1 MVRRME
7 PPCMF
12 ILKKTFP
19 AGPRVTCL
27 HSTCSKQ
34 LQVQNR
40 YPLLKHMCPPPPDRI
55 KYVQGRAR
63 PPPSSSFSYSDCLAT
78 PSFNMPYAGSCYPA
92 AAGCLPSSQTP
103 VRHHVIRLPQPRRV
117 NVLRVLLAYIQGLRG
132 TSSFPQKNSIRGSHA
147 DYANRDAPQL
157 QIAWKLKEQ
166 PLIWLCFLSFLQSVI
181 LLSPSF
187 VPDGVLACI
196 LNGRVSLSPVA
207 PAALEEAFVSS
218 SKSRPYKVS
227 PGSGSSALTTARPLE
242 SLMPTAWQPFPPTG
256 HYLVDDLH
264 LIQYHAGTDLQRAT
278 RASRNRR
285 NRPIEP

>member
-1 MVRRME
+1 
-7 PPCMF
+7 MF
-12 ILKKTFP
+12 AVKPNTRPSSRHQIATTAPRECAEGTACLNSEP
-19 AGPRVTCL
+19 AGNIIISTKKLHPWVT
-27 HSTCSKQ
+27 
-34 LQVQNR
+34 
-40 YPLLKHMCPPPPDRI
+40 
-55 KYVQGRAR
+55 
-63 PPPSSSFSYSDCLAT
+63 
-78 PSFNMPYAGSCYPA
+78 
-92 AAGCLPSSQTP
+92 
-103 VRHHVIRLPQPRRV
+103 
-117 NVLRVLLAYIQGLRG
+117 
-132 TSSFPQKNSIRGSHA
+132 A

-187 VPDGVLACI
+187 VPDGILACI

-242 SLMPTAWQPFPPTG
+242 SLMPTAWQSFPPTG

>member
-1 MVRRME
+1 M
-7 PPCMF
+7 
-12 ILKKTFP
+12 
-19 AGPRVTCL
+19 TCL

-132 TSSFPQKNSIRGSHA
+132 TSSFPQKKLHPWVTRRLRQPRRAAAPNRLEVEGAAANLALLSLLPSIRH
-147 DYANRDAPQL
+147 
-157 QIAWKLKEQ
+157 
-166 PLIWLCFLSFLQSVI
+166 
-181 LLSPSF
+181 
-187 VPDGVLACI
+187 
-196 LNGRVSLSPVA
+196 
-207 PAALEEAFVSS
+207 
-218 SKSRPYKVS
+218 
-227 PGSGSSALTTARPLE
+227 
-242 SLMPTAWQPFPPTG
+242 PP
-256 HYLVDDLH
+256 
-264 LIQYHAGTDLQRAT
+264 
-278 RASRNRR
+278 
-285 NRPIEP
+285 